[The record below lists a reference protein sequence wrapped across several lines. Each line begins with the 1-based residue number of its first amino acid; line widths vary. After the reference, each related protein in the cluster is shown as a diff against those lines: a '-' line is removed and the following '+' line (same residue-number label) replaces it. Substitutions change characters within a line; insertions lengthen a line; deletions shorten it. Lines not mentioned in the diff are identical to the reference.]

1 MDSSVILRHISMG
14 TEMLLSHILLEA
26 SDEEIASEISV
37 LYLQGYQ
44 SLCNSLPNMNG
55 KFVYRLQCYQ
65 SLEISS
71 YHFIISIFFSEKNIH
86 SQFIS
91 RLLPHRK
98 EHLNSYVIP
107 FIDESYSGGCVCS
120 QPKLGMY
127 CTIFAGKRVKTS
139 TLWRTQAF
147 QPTNSIHMMKYL
159 EFQAGLLLFPH
170 FCPIPSVV
178 LGLVQETLWHNFLCD
193 CI

>member
-1 MDSSVILRHISMG
+1 MRKLHLKLVFCISKVI
-14 TEMLLSHILLEA
+14 SHF
-26 SDEEIASEISV
+26 V
-37 LYLQGYQ
+37 TV
-44 SLCNSLPNMNG
+44 PNMNG

-139 TLWRTQAF
+139 TLWHTQAF
-147 QPTNSIHMMKYL
+147 QPTNSIHMTKYL

>member
-14 TEMLLSHILLEA
+14 TKMLLSHILLEA

-71 YHFIISIFFSEKNIH
+71 YHFIISIFFSEKNIY

-127 CTIFAGKRVKTS
+127 CTIFAGKKGKNQHFVAHTS
-139 TLWRTQAF
+139 I
-147 QPTNSIHMMKYL
+147 PTHQFNSYN
-159 EFQAGLLLFPH
+159 EVPGV
-170 FCPIPSVV
+170 PSGFVTV
-178 LGLVQETLWHNFLCD
+178 SSFLSHS
-193 CI
+193 

>member
-1 MDSSVILRHISMG
+1 MGAVTKCSSTRLSAVEARNLLLLVDIFCIFICWCRLRSCVLDSSVILRHISMG
-14 TEMLLSHILLEA
+14 TKMLLSHILLEA

-65 SLEISS
+65 PLEISS
-71 YHFIISIFFSEKNIH
+71 YHFIISIFFSEKNIY

-107 FIDESYSGGCVCS
+107 FIDESYSGR
-120 QPKLGMY
+120 M
-127 CTIFAGKRVKTS
+127 RVFS
-139 TLWRTQAF
+139 AQV
-147 QPTNSIHMMKYL
+147 
-159 EFQAGLLLFPH
+159 GD
-170 FCPIPSVV
+170 V
-178 LGLVQETLWHNFLCD
+178 LYHLCWKKG
-193 CI
+193 